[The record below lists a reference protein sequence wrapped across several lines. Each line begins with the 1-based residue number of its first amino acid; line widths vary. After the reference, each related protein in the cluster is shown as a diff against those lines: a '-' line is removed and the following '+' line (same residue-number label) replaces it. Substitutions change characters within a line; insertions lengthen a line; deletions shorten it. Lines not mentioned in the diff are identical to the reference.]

1 MIVQPAVVLDCRV
14 LIQGEQHTPQVKI
27 QRDQGSETTWENV
40 KDMQDHYPLF
50 NLEEKIELIEGSIVM
65 RPDAIIK
72 Q

>member
-40 KDMQDHYPLF
+40 KDMLSSFQP
-50 NLEEKIELIEGSIVM
+50 
-65 RPDAIIK
+65 
-72 Q
+72 